1 MDSVLDFKTDLFSS
15 VEFHFCPDVS
25 SQGSLRSDKM
35 VLEKMCDN
43 FKIAAML
50 DIIKERFNQF

>member
-15 VEFHFCPDVS
+15 VEFPFCPDVS

-35 VLEKMCDN
+35 VLEKTCDK
-43 FKIAAML
+43 FQDCGYVGYHKGTL
-50 DIIKERFNQF
+50 